1 MKKTQV
7 ALAALALVASTAVMA
22 NGVQVYGNADGS
34 VISGGGSTNFDGGGG
49 YTTSLIGFRGSEDL
63 GGGLKASFNL
73 ETAAGLGNGAIGGGS
88 GGNTGLFNRA
98 ANVTL
103 GNDSIGVTMGNTFSV
118 AVAGMFGG
126 ATGGAGD
133 NVNVPA
139 VVRMFGGLPGV
150 VVHTGGTDPGTGTFN
165 TLANSGFFIP
175 DALTLRVS
183 AGGLTLKAQT
193 RVRANDATAG
203 SEQSGY
209 RALSIS
215 GSADAFNYTFGA
227 QESTGLVAAGL
238 TDEFKTTFV
247 SANTKIGDIGLNGAY
262 ARNSGLVTGSTY
274 MVGAS
279 YPLSEAASIG
289 AIYARGID
297 GDNQTSVNLKY
308 SLSKSTVA
316 YATISKFA
324 IDGGTT
330 NYSNTNNAGL
340 TGVTQAISAGI
351 SHSF

>member
-1 MKKTQV
+1 
-7 ALAALALVASTAVMA
+7 
-22 NGVQVYGNADGS
+22 
-34 VISGGGSTNFDGGGG
+34 
-49 YTTSLIGFRGSEDL
+49 
-63 GGGLKASFNL
+63 
-73 ETAAGLGNGAIGGGS
+73 
-88 GGNTGLFNRA
+88 
-98 ANVTL
+98 
-103 GNDSIGVTMGNTFSV
+103 
-118 AVAGMFGG
+118 
-126 ATGGAGD
+126 
-133 NVNVPA
+133 
-139 VVRMFGGLPGV
+139 
-150 VVHTGGTDPGTGTFN
+150 VHKSR
-165 TLANSGFFIP
+165 L
-175 DALTLRVS
+175 
-183 AGGLTLKAQT
+183 
-193 RVRANDATAG
+193 
-203 SEQSGY
+203 
-209 RALSIS
+209 
-215 GSADAFNYTFGA
+215 
-227 QESTGLVAAGL
+227 LVAAGL

-330 NYSNTNNAGL
+330 NYSNTNNGGL
-340 TGVTQAISAGI
+340 AGVTQAIAAGI